1 MPLIVVAVTEI
12 DTFSWFVAKNARIP
26 CMGAPTGNRKSSSA
40 KSGKDYNYISEMWMK
55 RGVSFMF
62 RASCAMAKSEELENE
77 ISLQQ
82 QFRNLTNHDQAPE
95 HTAYFTPFINKSVS
109 MILYK

>member
-1 MPLIVVAVTEI
+1 MHESHVWGPQLETENQ
-12 DTFSWFVAKNARIP
+12 VLQNQARITTI
-26 CMGAPTGNRKSSSA
+26 CQKCEW
-40 KSGKDYNYISEMWMK
+40 KE
-55 RGVSFMF
+55 GVSFMF